1 LNWSDFTE
9 PEPAQRGIMQAD
21 LFGAARRLARLGISP
36 ESHVVVVGNGIYGN
50 GEEGRVAWMLVY
62 MGLSKVQFAS
72 LEALKPRVTN
82 VIDTSSIKAV
92 PMWKPEVRTSLN
104 VTRDEV
110 IFAINER
117 GVEKPI
123 SFKGGPALVYHII
136 DVRSEKAYLGKEG
149 VGSRAHVPNMD
160 AINIPWKEFFDKQM
174 RVKTSMA
181 QRLAQVG
188 LDPANRVIVIG
199 EDGVSSAAVTLVLR
213 GLGYKNAGNYAGGLL
228 DLMSTKVR

>member
-1 LNWSDFTE
+1 MRLIAVALILLLSACQTQPTKVSSNQERKFEGDALTQPIKIVPETIVLDARPAFDFSTAHIPRSINLNWSDFTE

-62 MGLSKVQFAS
+62 MGLNKVQFAS

-92 PMWKPEVRTSLN
+92 PMWKPEVRASLN

-123 SFKGGPALVYHII
+123 SFKGGPALV
-136 DVRSEKAYLGKEG
+136 
-149 VGSRAHVPNMD
+149 
-160 AINIPWKEFFDKQM
+160 
-174 RVKTSMA
+174 
-181 QRLAQVG
+181 
-188 LDPANRVIVIG
+188 
-199 EDGVSSAAVTLVLR
+199 
-213 GLGYKNAGNYAGGLL
+213 
-228 DLMSTKVR
+228 